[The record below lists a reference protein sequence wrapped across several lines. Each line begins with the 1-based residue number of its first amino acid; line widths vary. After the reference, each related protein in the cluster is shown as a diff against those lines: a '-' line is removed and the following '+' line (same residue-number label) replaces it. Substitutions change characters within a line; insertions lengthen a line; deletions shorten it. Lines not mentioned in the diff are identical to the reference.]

1 MKLRKFGIAVLILML
16 VFGVEFAPVS
26 PQIVD
31 YFSVVRA
38 YWGTD
43 RPTEVSPGDTATLS
57 VVLRYEYQY
66 SIRSLKAELPL
77 PDGFV
82 AVGGGQSALAYYT
95 GTISLG
101 SIIKLDFS
109 IFITKDAPKG
119 SYTSYLLLDYHISDL
134 ARWRSEAL
142 AVHFEVT
149 GKPNLD
155 ASSLSDSLYEGKQQV
170 SIIIQNS
177 GDAPAEN
184 LELVR
189 VSSNSAPV
197 ELKGN
202 TVLGRLEPSNKVTIP
217 IQIYVSSNLKGNLLT
232 LIVETTYNGPQ
243 NVFYSM
249 SKNLLIPVKSSIYT
263 PTVTISA
270 ENEEL
275 VIGKFTNLHLKIR
288 NTGNHSLANVRI
300 DLAPD
305 TILKIFGNS
314 TFYMDK
320 LASGQTRDLFT
331 RINVP
336 STTTAQTS
344 SLTVTATY
352 LDEVLGVVLSESPK
366 INLPLKAVVQMPALI
381 MAMEPAELTVG
392 KLTVAYIKITN
403 TAVYTLTDMRI
414 DISPDAVLKIFGN
427 TTFQIDHLDS
437 GENRQ
442 ISTKLYVPSTTLAET
457 ASLTVTATYFD
468 TVFGTVQSEN
478 QKTNLFLSAVVQMP
492 VLVAVVEPEEL
503 TIGKSTNVSL
513 KIANTGN
520 HGLSQVKIDL
530 SSDAFVKAF
539 GSTTFQI
546 EKLDPGESK
555 LVSTNIY
562 VPSTTTSPTTTLS
575 MASTYFDKAL
585 GVVLSESQ
593 KLNLLLR
600 GFIDISLTDM
610 AVIPSTPPPG
620 TSFSVSITITN
631 IGTSTA
637 YATYAIPLIGKLPL
651 KTFGPKSV
659 YIGNVEINQP
669 TTFTVNLQMDS
680 TNEKT
685 ITLPIA
691 LSYIDNLRSQY
702 NMTIT
707 ASITVGTTQP
717 TTQPQSQQRGFEIF
731 GIHLIPLV
739 LLVGISAA
747 VIVVFV
753 IVRRRKR
760 RTE

>member
-1 MKLRKFGIAVLILML
+1 MRKLGIAVLILIL
-16 VFGVEFAPVS
+16 VFGVGFTPVN
-26 PQIVD
+26 PQIAD
-31 YFSVVRA
+31 YFSVVRV

-43 RPTEVSPGDTATLS
+43 QPREVSPGDTATLS
-57 VVLRYEYQY
+57 VVLRYEFQY
-66 SIRSLKAELPL
+66 PIRSLKAELPL
-77 PDGFV
+77 PDGFM
-82 AVGGGQSALAYYT
+82 AVGGGKSAIAYYA

-101 SIIKLDFS
+101 SIIKLDFP

-142 AVHFEVT
+142 AVYLEVT

-170 SIIIQNS
+170 SIIIKNS
-177 GDAPAEN
+177 GDAAAEN

-189 VSSNSAPV
+189 VYSSSAPV
-197 ELKGN
+197 ELRGN
-202 TVLGRLEPSNKVTIP
+202 TVLGRLEPGSKVTIP
-217 IQIYVSSNLKGNLLT
+217 IQLYVSSNLKGSLLT
-232 LIVETTYNGPQ
+232 LIVEVAYNGPN

-249 SKNLLIPVKSSIYT
+249 SKSLLIPVKASIYT

-275 VIGKFTNLHLKIR
+275 VIGRSTNLHLKIK
-288 NTGNHSLANVRI
+288 NTCDHSLANVRI

-314 TFYMDK
+314 TFYIEK

-331 RINVP
+331 KINVP
-336 STTTAQTS
+336 STTTAQTA

-366 INLPLKAVVQMPALI
+366 INLLLKAVVQMPALVI
-381 MAMEPAELTVG
+381 AVEPAELTVG

-403 TAVYTLTDMRI
+403 TAGYTLTNMRI
-414 DISPDAVLKIFGN
+414 DISPDAVLRIFGN
-427 TTFQIDHLDS
+427 ATFQIDHLDS

-442 ISTKLYVPSTTLAET
+442 ISMKLYVPTATLAET

-468 TVFGTVQSEN
+468 TVFGTVLSEN
-478 QKTNLFLSAVVQMP
+478 QKTNLFLKAVVQMP

-503 TIGKSTNVSL
+503 TIGKTTNVSV
-513 KIANTGN
+513 KITNTGN

-530 SSDAFVKAF
+530 SSDAFVKTF

-546 EKLDPGESK
+546 EKLDPEESK
-555 LVSTNIY
+555 LIHTKFY
-562 VPSTTTSPTTTLS
+562 VPSTATSATTTLS

-620 TSFSVSITITN
+620 TSFSISITITN

-669 TTFTVNLQMDS
+669 TTFTLNLQMDS

-717 TTQPQSQQRGFEIF
+717 TTQSQTQQRGFEIF
-731 GIHLIPLV
+731 GIPIITLV
-739 LLVGISAA
+739 AIVGISTAA
-747 VIVVFV
+747 IAVFV

-760 RTE
+760 RRE